1 MNAVRVLA
9 VDDPDIVWGDPAVGR
24 YVRALARLKPAGA
37 LDNARFDLAA
47 LQLRDRAVP
56 LLTPEGPQGCWLTS
70 PIVTYGRS
78 LRDEIDRDLRGGQAL
93 LARLGSYLAEGL
105 LRATKADRVVYVNH
119 LLFSTSLH
127 GRWPGDDLDE
137 ALAVLRAAFPDRAI
151 VWRSLNLGDHAP
163 LLARMQAAGGR
174 RVLSR
179 VVWRLAEPA
188 RQWSPRT
195 DVKAD
200 LKLAGVHALVVEAA
214 PSPSP
219 EELDRA
225 LALYADIYIAKYS
238 RTNPGYSAAFLEA
251 AVSAGMLR
259 LEWVRAPSGQ
269 IVAFAGDHVC
279 EHELASPLLGH
290 DRSRPPAEGLYRI
303 AMALSVQR
311 ALAEGLAVNYSAGAG
326 VFKRNRGATPALEYQ
341 VVFDSHLPPWRR
353 AGYAL
358 LAKALDALTPTL
370 ERIAAG

>member
-9 VDDPDIVWGDPAVGR
+9 ADDPDIAWGDPAVGR
-24 YVRALARLKPAGA
+24 YVRALAGLQPAGA
-37 LDNARFDLAA
+37 LDNARFELAV
-47 LQLRDRAVP
+47 LQLGDRAVP
-56 LLTPEGPQGCWLTS
+56 LLAPQGPQGCWLTS
-70 PIVTYGRS
+70 LVVTYGQS
-78 LRDEIDRDLRGGQAL
+78 LRDEIDRELKGGQAL
-93 LARLGSYLAEGL
+93 LAHLASHLAEGL

-127 GRWPGDDLDE
+127 GRWSGDDLDE
-137 ALAVLRAAFPDRAI
+137 AVAALRVAFPHRAI

-163 LLARMQAAGGR
+163 LLARMETAGGR

-179 VVWRLAEPA
+179 VIWRLVEPS

-200 LKLAGVHALVVEAA
+200 LRLASAHALVVEPAPA
-214 PSPSP
+214 PSS

-238 RTNPGYSAAFLEA
+238 RTNPGYSRAFLDA
-251 AVSAGMLR
+251 AVASGVLR
-259 LEWVRAPSGQ
+259 LAWVRAASGQ

-290 DRSRPPAEGLYRI
+290 DRTRPTSEGLYRI
-303 AMALSVQR
+303 AMALSVRR

-326 VFKRNRGATPALEYQ
+326 AFKRNRGATPALEYQ

-358 LAKALDALTPTL
+358 LAKALDAMTPTL

>member
-9 VDDPDIVWGDPAVGR
+9 VDDSAITWGDLAVGR
-24 YVRALARLKPAGA
+24 YVRALAKLAPSGV

-47 LQLRDRAVP
+47 LQLRDCAVP
-56 LLTPEGPQGCWLTS
+56 LLLPQGRQGCWLTS
-70 PIVTYGRS
+70 PAVTYGPS
-78 LRDEIDRDLRGGQAL
+78 LRDEIDREMRGGQAA

-105 LRATKADRVVYVNH
+105 LRATGADRIVYVNH

-127 GRWPGDDLDE
+127 GRWSGADLDE
-137 ALAVLRAAFPDRAI
+137 ALAALTIAFPDRAI
-151 VWRSLNLGDHAP
+151 VWRSLNLGDHAA
-163 LLARMQAAGGR
+163 LLARMKAAGGR
-174 RVLSR
+174 RLLSR

-200 LKLAGVHALVVEAA
+200 IRLADAHGLVVETVSEPTA
-214 PSPSP
+214 
-219 EELDRA
+219 EELQRA
-225 LALYADIYIAKYS
+225 LTLYADIYIAKYS
-238 RTNPGYSAAFLEA
+238 LTNPAYSRAFLEA
-251 AVSAGMLR
+251 AVAAGVLR
-259 LEWVRAPSGQ
+259 LSWVRSPSGE
-269 IVAFAGDHVC
+269 IVAFAGDHAC

-290 DRSRPPAEGLYRI
+290 DRTRPQTEGLYRI

-311 ALAEGLAVNYSAGAG
+311 ALAEGLAVNYSAGAAA
-326 VFKRNRGATPALEYQ
+326 FKRNRGATPALEYQ
-341 VVFDSHLPPWRR
+341 VVFDGHLPPWRR

-358 LAKALDALTPTL
+358 LAKALDAMTPTL

>member
-9 VDDPDIVWGDPAVGR
+9 VDDPDIAWGDPAVGR
-24 YVRALARLKPAGA
+24 YVRALTGLGPTGA
-37 LDNARFDLAA
+37 LANARFDLAV
-47 LQLRDRAVP
+47 LQLRDRAVT
-56 LLTPEGPQGCWLTS
+56 LLLPQGPQACWLTS
-70 PIVTYGRS
+70 PIATYGQS
-78 LRDEIDRDLRGGQAL
+78 LRDEIDRELRGVQAIP
-93 LARLGSYLAEGL
+93 ARLGSYLAEGL
-105 LRATKADRVVYVNH
+105 LRATKADRIVYVNH

-127 GRWPGDDLDE
+127 GRWSGADLDE
-137 ALAVLRAAFPDRAI
+137 ALAALRATYPDRAI

-163 LLARMQAAGGR
+163 LLARMEAAGGR
-174 RVLSR
+174 QVLSR
-179 VVWRLAEPA
+179 VVWRLTEPS

-200 LKLAGVHALVVEAA
+200 LKLAGAHALVVEPA
-214 PSPSP
+214 PEPSP

-238 RTNPGYSAAFLEA
+238 RTNPDYSKAFLAA
-251 AVSAGMLR
+251 AVSAGVLR

-269 IVAFAGDHVC
+269 IIAFAGDHVC

-290 DRSRPPAEGLYRI
+290 DRTRPLAEGLYRI

-311 ALAEGLAVNYSAGAG
+311 ALAEGLAVNYSAGASA
-326 VFKRNRGATPALEYQ
+326 FKRNRGATPALEYQ

-358 LAKALDALTPTL
+358 LAKTLDAMTPTL